1 MSMNQMYNNHIGQ
14 NMPDMT
20 IEEMESLARDSEYY
34 CNLLAYCYEN
44 GIKVPSKNLDEAFEL
59 LYYSTYELES
69 LWGRFRLAYYYF
81 NGWGVKRSKKK
92 ARLLWLSIYDEIN
105 ADFSKGLEVDEEKI
119 SPLTKEIYRD
129 VTYNLGYYQMRR
141 VGTYANIPM
150 AIMYFDKSAKMHNR
164 KAFNALIY
172 IYSKK
177 RKYKNI
183 EKAFYYRRMLCESK
197 SATSVDFL
205 NVAGCYQKGIGTEID
220 FTKGFEYLLK
230 AADMD
235 NYEAIH
241 LVSRCYADGMGVTQD
256 IKKAERYLI
265 KALCMNQQLPKE

>member
-69 LWGRFRLAYYYF
+69 LWARFRLAYYYF
-81 NGWGVKRSKKK
+81 NGWSEKRDNKK
-92 ARLLWLSIYDEIN
+92 ARLLWLSTYDEIN
-105 ADFSKGLEVDEEKI
+105 ADFSKGPEVYEGEI

-129 VTYNLGYYQMRR
+129 VTYNLGYCQMRG
-141 VGTYANIPM
+141 VGAYANIPM
-150 AIMYFDKSAKMHNR
+150 AIIYLDKSAKMHNR
-164 KAFNALIY
+164 KAFNALIH

-177 RKYKNI
+177 SMYKNI

-241 LVSRCYADGMGVTQD
+241 LVSRCYADGMGVTRD